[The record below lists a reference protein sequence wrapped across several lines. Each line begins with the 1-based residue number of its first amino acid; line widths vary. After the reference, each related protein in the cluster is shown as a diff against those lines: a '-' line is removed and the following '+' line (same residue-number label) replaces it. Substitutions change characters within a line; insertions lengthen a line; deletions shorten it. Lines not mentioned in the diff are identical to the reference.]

1 MTSPSQPEQP
11 VTYGQVFGKMAGS
24 AARATA
30 ELVVKHAASLVLT
43 SVCGDYRD
51 VAASARGSRS
61 VRMWSL
67 KQNLQASLPLAGV
80 GALTAVRPDL
90 ALPASL
96 GGTLWVTRRM
106 AHTVWG
112 IGTIQRKN
120 VEPVTDLIG
129 VWALMSGT
137 TMQKL
142 NTARQSVETVAY
154 QRWQT
159 LLNGSRA
166 PITAQDVQRGLAI
179 ATALLKALDEDR
191 FVMARKMVEWAAA
204 HQAAIVPIVGGA
216 LVGAGTSLV
225 MSGVSNNA
233 QTYYSRRLAL

>member
-1 MTSPSQPEQP
+1 MTSTGQPGEP
-11 VTYGQVFGKMAGS
+11 PTYGQVFGQLAGK

-30 ELVVKHAASLVLT
+30 ELVVQHAATLILT

-51 VAASARGSRS
+51 VAAKARGSRS
-61 VRMWSL
+61 VRIWSIR
-67 KQNLQASLPLAGV
+67 QNLQASLPMAGV

-106 AHTVWG
+106 AHMVWG
-112 IGTIQRKN
+112 IGTIQGKS

-137 TMQKL
+137 TTQKL
-142 NTARQSVETVAY
+142 NAARQSIEATAY
-154 QRWQT
+154 KQWQS
-159 LLNGSRA
+159 LISGSRS
-166 PITAQDVQRGLAI
+166 PIKAQDVQRGLAI
-179 ATALLKALDEDR
+179 AAALLKALDEDR
-191 FVMARKMVEWAAA
+191 FAMARKMVEWAAA

-216 LVGAGTSLV
+216 VVGAGTSLV
-225 MSGVSNNA
+225 MSGVSSSA
-233 QTYYSRRLAL
+233 QTYYSRRVAL